1 MREELYASDSWRTAQ
16 VSVCETRQEALGPF
30 TQDVFLRSI
39 CANFCLHKHA
49 LYGRLW
55 LLWCALLI
63 LCFFKHVKLENSSVN
78 LGILHTFLNM
88 YTANKSPILGIL
100 TT

>member
-39 CANFCLHKHA
+39 CVLIFVYINVHYIGVFGC
-49 LYGRLW
+49 YGVS
-55 LLWCALLI
+55 C
-63 LCFFKHVKLENSSVN
+63 
-78 LGILHTFLNM
+78 
-88 YTANKSPILGIL
+88 
-100 TT
+100 

>member
-39 CANFCLHKHA
+39 CANFCLHKYA
-49 LYGRLW
+49 LYRRLW
-55 LLWCALLI
+55 LLWCLANFV
-63 LCFFKHVKLENSSVN
+63 FFKHVKLENSSVN
-78 LGILHTFLNM
+78 LGMLHNFFSICTRKRKKIPK
-88 YTANKSPILGIL
+88 YT
-100 TT
+100 